1 MQVKPFHGNVDLS
14 ALKGNKM
21 WQKET
26 LDIPDSQLHIGNPKD
41 ILNSL
46 NELKVLQMN

>member
-1 MQVKPFHGNVDLS
+1 MKVNSFHDDVDLS
-14 ALKGNKM
+14 SLKGNKM
-21 WQKET
+21 YQKET
-26 LDIPDSQLHIGNPKD
+26 SGLPKSQLHVGNPKD